1 MTVAGSQ
8 PWQQAGGGL
17 AHLRLDRA
25 AITDGCIVIDTEARE
40 ARACPPQNPFD
51 PFFPHWVLRAS
62 VAPYGDYHG

>member
-25 AITDGCIVIDTEARE
+25 AITDGCIVIDMEA
-40 ARACPPQNPFD
+40 
-51 PFFPHWVLRAS
+51 
-62 VAPYGDYHG
+62 